1 MYRSSPDCI
10 LPNAYQAGDET
21 NSGQA
26 RYDKWGGGGGGGG
39 VAVRFRSDPIR
50 KVEAL

>member
-1 MYRSSPDCI
+1 M
-10 LPNAYQAGDET
+10 G
-21 NSGQA
+21 GVG
-26 RYDKWGGGGGGGG
+26 GGGGGGGG